1 MKNQLGSNIIKV
13 LRESGVP
20 ASTRLKSAAF
30 LLIKYLIK
38 SQDENVIMHSV
49 LQMQQQL
56 MYASFNITSIRQ
68 VDLKFMIEY
77 LAGRADQVQDEMK
90 KYFGADDEAQIEH
103 PEATGV
109 PPSKEAVRSEKKQNL
124 ICQVL
129 ISCSDAQ
136 TMTGIHLSQIGVG

>member
-20 ASTRLKSAAF
+20 ASTRLQNAAV
-30 LLIKYLIK
+30 LLIKDLNK
-38 SQDENVIMHSV
+38 SQDENDIMHSV

-56 MYASFNITSIRQ
+56 MYASFNITSIRR
-68 VDLKFMIEY
+68 VYLNFMIEC
-77 LAGRADQVQDEMK
+77 LAGRAKHVQDEIK

-109 PPSKEAVRSEKKQNL
+109 PPSKEAVRFAKKQNL

-129 ISCSDAQ
+129 IYCSDAQ
-136 TMTGIHLSQIGVG
+136 TMTGIHLSRIGVG